1 MLTIFGPHILECRF
15 CCSPYYEYFADDY
28 DDDDDGNLIKELLKF
43 YVSYICVS
51 NVCAFSFL
59 TLLLLL
65 LLFHCCLFVDHKTL
79 IA

>member
-43 YVSYICVS
+43 YVRYICVS
-51 NVCAFSFL
+51 NV
-59 TLLLLL
+59 
-65 LLFHCCLFVDHKTL
+65 
-79 IA
+79 